1 MKLAYGVT
9 VTDNDISEHIHGQP
23 GPHTIN
29 PPIGHLS
36 LENQQR
42 VQAYIMHAENN
53 ADYDPIPGV
62 SQLILAL
69 SAINIR
75 VGIVTS
81 G

>member
-1 MKLAYGVT
+1 
-9 VTDNDISEHIHGQP
+9 
-23 GPHTIN
+23 
-29 PPIGHLS
+29 
-36 LENQQR
+36 
-42 VQAYIMHAENN
+42 VQAYIMHAENT